1 MKRFNIKSTFT
12 TLIFLMVMSVSMH
25 AQEGTVTVNQSPEID
40 KLLDLKKDIS
50 IEAER
55 FKIQIY
61 SGSRSAAEAAK
72 ANFDVAYPQYSSS
85 LEYETPNYKIWVGNF
100 RSRLEADR
108 ALIKVKRKFTS
119 AFIFKPGK

>member
-1 MKRFNIKSTFT
+1 
-12 TLIFLMVMSVSMH
+12 MSATIRMN

-40 KLLDLKKDIS
+40 KLLNLKKD
-50 IEAER
+50 
-55 FKIQIY
+55 
-61 SGSRSAAEAAK
+61 
-72 ANFDVAYPQYSSS
+72 PQYRSS

-108 ALIKVKRKFTS
+108 ALVKVKRKFTS